1 MAMVRLV
8 SGGMVSRTAW
18 GSTTWRIVC
27 TKLKPVERAASHC
40 PRGTARMPAQKIS
53 SANAARTPERAS
65 QVATKPVRRT
75 PTVGRAKYRIM
86 MSTSGGS
93 ARSTSTA
100 TMMKK
105 LTTRRRSVRRSAA
118 ARPVARPVAT
128 ITAASCSVTT
138 KPSAIFGAY
147 CAMTSQLR
155 KVSPNLPIQRGD
167 ELADADVLRPVE
179 DLLRRALLEDAAL
192 VHEHD
197 AVGGASCK
205 PHLVRNHHHGHA
217 PLPHLAHHGEH
228 AAHELGV
235 E

>member
-1 MAMVRLV
+1 
-8 SGGMVSRTAW
+8 
-18 GSTTWRIVC
+18 
-27 TKLKPVERAASHC
+27 
-40 PRGTARMPAQKIS
+40 
-53 SANAARTPERAS
+53 
-65 QVATKPVRRT
+65 
-75 PTVGRAKYRIM
+75 M

-100 TMMKK
+100 STMKK

-118 ARPVARPVAT
+118 ARPAARPLAT

-167 ELADADVLRPVE
+167 ELADAGVLRPVE
-179 DLLRRALLEDAAL
+179 DLLRRTFLQDAAL
-192 VHEHD
+192 VHEHH
-197 AVGGASCK
+197 AIGRAAGEA
-205 PHLVRNHHHGHA
+205 HLVRHHHHGHA
-217 PLPHLAHHGEH
+217 PLPHLAHHREH

-235 E
+235 ERAGRLVEQHDARLERQCARDGDALLLSARELAG